1 METTTDRRVRAILGA
16 IAPDVDVDALAADAD
31 LREELELDS
40 LDVQRFV
47 AALDADL
54 GVEIPDR
61 DVPALRTLG
70 DVVERVGAAS
80 GGSGR

>member
-1 METTTDRRVRAILGA
+1 METTTDHRVRAILGA
-16 IAPDVDVDALAADAD
+16 IAPDADVDALPADAD

-47 AALDADL
+47 AALDAEL

-61 DVPALRTLG
+61 DVPVLRTLA
-70 DVVERVGAAS
+70 DVLERVGATGEAT
-80 GGSGR
+80 GR